1 MCYYNGQ
8 KVTHAEFI
16 KLKALEKAVSKYD
29 FLNVGVHNGFNY
41 APCAILV
48 QSEDGKDFDIVQ
60 AEWGY
65 VPGFVKTRAE
75 ANIFRAKY
83 TTLNFKAENLFLK
96 EDGKR
101 SMWADAAKNRRCLV
115 LSTGI
120 VESRHI
126 PKIGKKGQELK
137 ETIKYPYQVTVKGHE
152 YFYMPGLYNEWLDP
166 ETSQFVNTVAFGI
179 TGSNIVMDQIH
190 NSKKRMPAI
199 LTDDLAWEWLM
210 EKPSEERLS
219 QIARTQIPSR
229 LLEFCTVD
237 RNYRTTLEATP
248 LDYPELAPIDTSFV
262 GTEELE
268 FNHWPDDLEPWPHEA
283 PEPVTVEQTVTTYYP
298 GKPPKEEKARSYYP
312 GNLSQGELFGDS

>member
-8 KVTHAEFI
+8 KVTRAEFI
-16 KLKALEKAVSKYD
+16 KLKSLEKAVSKYN

-48 QSEDGKDFDIVQ
+48 QTEDGKDFDIVQ

-65 VPGFVKTRAE
+65 VPGFIKTRAE

-83 TTLNFKAENLFLK
+83 TTLNFKSENLFVK

-101 SMWADAAKNRRCLV
+101 SMWADAARNRRCLV

-137 ETIKYPYQVTVKGHE
+137 ETIKYPYHVQVKDQA

-166 ETSQFVNTVAFGI
+166 ETTQFVNTVAIGI
-179 TGSNIVMDQIH
+179 TQANDLMKQVH
-190 NSKKRMPAI
+190 NTKLRMPTI
-199 LTDDLAWEWLM
+199 LTEDLAWEWLM
-210 EKPSEERLS
+210 EKPGEERL
-219 QIARTQIPSR
+219 QLIARTQIPSR
-229 LLEFCTVD
+229 LLEYCTID
-237 RNYRTTLEATP
+237 PDYRKALEATP
-248 LDYPELAPIDTSFV
+248 HDFDQLPPLNTSYLYR
-262 GTEELE
+262 EELE
-268 FNHWPDDLEPWPHEA
+268 FDHWPADLVPFLQGEE
-283 PEPVTVEQTVTTYYP
+283 EGTMVEETVRTYYP
-298 GKPPKEEKARSYYP
+298 P
-312 GNLSQGELFGDS
+312 GMEIPRDLFS

>member
-8 KVTHAEFI
+8 KITRAESI
-16 KLKALEKAVSKYD
+16 RLKGIEKAIRKYN

-48 QSEDGKDFDIVQ
+48 PSADGKDFDIVQ

-65 VPGFVKTRAE
+65 VPGFVKTRTE

-83 TTLNFKAENLFLK
+83 TTLNFKSENLFVK

-126 PKIGKKGQELK
+126 PKIGKKGQPLK
-137 ETIKYPYQVTVKGHE
+137 EMIKYPYYVTVKGQE

-166 ETSQFVNTVAFGI
+166 ETSEFVNTEAIGI
-179 TGSNIVMDQIH
+179 TEANSLMRQIH
-190 NSKKRMPAI
+190 NSKLRMPTI
-199 LTDDLAWEWLM
+199 LTEDLAYEWLLG
-210 EKPSEERLS
+210 KPGEVRLS
-219 QIARTQIPSR
+219 EIARTQIPSR
-229 LLEFCTVD
+229 LLDFCTID
-237 RNYRTTLEATP
+237 PAYRTGGEAVP
-248 LDYPELAPIDTSFV
+248 RAFPELAALDMTYLDTA
-262 GTEELE
+262 EELK
-268 FNHWPDDLEPWPHEA
+268 FNHWPAGSETLADEKDELVLADAGSTRTRQPSTQHLQGDLF
-283 PEPVTVEQTVTTYYP
+283 
-298 GKPPKEEKARSYYP
+298 S
-312 GNLSQGELFGDS
+312 

>member
-8 KVTHAEFI
+8 KVTRTEFI
-16 KLKALEKAVSKYD
+16 RLKAIEKSIRKYN

-48 QSEDGKDFDIVQ
+48 QSEDGKDFDILQ

-65 VPGFVKTRAE
+65 VPGFIKTRAE

-83 TTLNFKAENLFLK
+83 TTLNFKSENLFVK

-137 ETIKYPYQVTVKGHE
+137 ETIKYPYQVGVKDHE
-152 YFYMPGLYNEWLDP
+152 YFYLPGLYNEWLDP
-166 ETSQFVNTVAFGI
+166 ETSQFVMTVAFGI
-179 TGSNIVMDQIH
+179 TDSNHVMSQIH
-190 NSKKRMPAI
+190 NSKKRMPSI
-199 LTDDLAWEWLM
+199 LTEDLAWEWLM
-210 EKPSEERLS
+210 EKPTDERLS

-237 RNYRTTLEATP
+237 RDYRTTLEATP
-248 LDYPELAPIDTSFV
+248 LDYPELAPIDLKYV
-262 GTEELE
+262 DTEELP
-268 FNHWPDDLEPWPHEA
+268 FNHWPADLEPVLHEKEA
-283 PEPVTVEQTVTTYYP
+283 GIMVEETVRTYYP
-298 GKPPKEEKARSYYP
+298 PGMKTQ
-312 GNLSQGELFGDS
+312 GNLFD

>member
-8 KVTHAEFI
+8 RVTRAEYI
-16 KLKALEKAVSKYD
+16 ELKGLAKPVRNYP

-48 QSEDGKDFDIVQ
+48 PSENNKDFDIVQ

-83 TTLNFKAENLFLK
+83 TTLNFRSENLFVK

-137 ETIKYPYQVTVKGHE
+137 EMIKYPYQVSLKEQE
-152 YFYMPGLYNEWLDP
+152 YFYLPGLYNEWLDP
-166 ETSQFVNTVAFGI
+166 ETGQFVNTVAFGI
-179 TGSNIVMDQIH
+179 TDSNSVISQIH
-190 NSKKRMPAI
+190 NSKKRMPSI
-199 LTDDLAWEWLM
+199 LTEDLAWEWLM
-210 EKPSEERLS
+210 EKPSAERLS
-219 QIARTQIPSR
+219 QIARTQIPSN

-248 LDYPELAPIDTSFV
+248 LEYPELAAIDTTFV
-262 GTEELE
+262 DTEELQ
-268 FNHWPDDLEPWPHEA
+268 FNHWQDL
-283 PEPVTVEQTVTTYYP
+283 QTV
-298 GKPPKEEKARSYYP
+298 KA
-312 GNLSQGELFGDS
+312 

>member
-8 KVTHAEFI
+8 KVTRAESI
-16 KLKALEKAVSKYD
+16 RLKGIEKAIKKYN

-41 APCAILV
+41 APCAILIP
-48 QSEDGKDFDIVQ
+48 SADGKDFNIVQ

-65 VPGFVKTRAE
+65 VPGFVKTRTE

-83 TTLNFKAENLFLK
+83 TTLNFRSENLFIK

-120 VESRHI
+120 VESRHV

-137 ETIKYPYQVTVKGHE
+137 EMIKYPYQVTLKDHE
-152 YFYMPGLYNEWLDP
+152 YFYLPGLYNEWLDP
-166 ETSQFVNTVAFGI
+166 ETSEFVMTVAFSI
-179 TGSNIVMDQIH
+179 TDSNQVMSQIH

-199 LTDDLAWEWLM
+199 LTEDLAWEWLM

-229 LLEFCTVD
+229 LLDFCTVD
-237 RNYRTTLEATP
+237 RNYRTALEATP
-248 LDYPELAPIDTSFV
+248 FDYPELAPIDTSFINA
-262 GTEELE
+262 EELQ
-268 FNHWPDDLEPWPHEA
+268 FNHWPVDTEA
-283 PEPVTVEQTVTTYYP
+283 VPQEVEDEMVVVEETV
-298 GKPPKEEKARSYYP
+298 RSYYP
-312 GNLSQGELFGDS
+312 RGTKQGDLFS

>member
-8 KVTHAEFI
+8 KVTRAEFI
-16 KLKALEKAVSKYD
+16 KLKSLEKAVSKYN

-48 QSEDGKDFDIVQ
+48 QTEDGKDFDIVQ

-65 VPGFVKTRAE
+65 VPGFIKTRAE

-83 TTLNFKAENLFLK
+83 TTLNFKSENLFVK

-137 ETIKYPYQVTVKGHE
+137 ETIKYPYYVQVKNQE

-166 ETSQFVNTVAFGI
+166 ETAQFVNTVAIGI
-179 TGSNIVMDQIH
+179 TEANDLMKQVH
-190 NSKKRMPAI
+190 NTKLRMPTI
-199 LTDDLAWEWLM
+199 LTEDLAWEWLM
-210 EKPSEERLS
+210 EKPSEERLK

-229 LLEFCTVD
+229 FLEYCTID
-237 RNYRTTLEATP
+237 PDYRKALEATP
-248 LDYPELAPIDTSFV
+248 RDFEELPPLNTSYLYHEELAFD
-262 GTEELE
+262 
-268 FNHWPDDLEPWPHEA
+268 HWPADLVPFLEGE
-283 PEPVTVEQTVTTYYP
+283 EEGTVVEQTVRTWYP
-298 GKPPKEEKARSYYP
+298 P
-312 GNLSQGELFGDS
+312 GMTKQGDLFG

>member
-1 MCYYNGQ
+1 MNL
-8 KVTHAEFI
+8 V
-16 KLKALEKAVSKYD
+16 KAVSNFN

-48 QSEDGKDFDIVQ
+48 ATEDGKDFDIVQ

-65 VPGFVKTRAE
+65 VPGFIKTRAE

-83 TTLNFKAENLFLK
+83 TTLNFKAENLFVK

-115 LSTGI
+115 LSTGF

-137 ETIKYPYQVTVKGHE
+137 ETVKYPYHIGVKGRE

-166 ETSQFVNTVAFGI
+166 ETSQFVNTVAIGI
-179 TGSNIVMDQIH
+179 TAADLVMDQIH
-190 NSKKRMPAI
+190 NIKHRMPAI
-199 LTDDLAWEWLM
+199 LTDELAWEWLM
-210 EKPSEERLS
+210 EKPSQERLS

-229 LLEFCTVD
+229 LLEFCTID

-248 LDYPELAPIDTSFV
+248 VDYPELPPINTSLV
-262 GTEELE
+262 GTEKLE
-268 FNHWPDDLEPWPHEA
+268 YNFWPDDFFPWREEVHEPIAVES
-283 PEPVTVEQTVTTYYP
+283 TVRTYYP
-298 GKPPKEEKARSYYP
+298 GDLK
-312 GNLSQGELFGDS
+312 QGGLFD

>member
-8 KVTHAEFI
+8 KVTRAEFI
-16 KLKALEKAVSKYD
+16 RLKAIEKSIRKYN

-41 APCAILV
+41 SPCAILV

-65 VPGFVKTRAE
+65 VPGFIKTRAE

-83 TTLNFKAENLFLK
+83 TTLNFKSENLFVK

-137 ETIKYPYQVTVKGHE
+137 ETIKYPYQVGVKDHE
-152 YFYMPGLYNEWLDP
+152 YFYLPGLYNEWLDP
-166 ETSQFVNTVAFGI
+166 ETSQFVMTVAFGI
-179 TGSNIVMDQIH
+179 TDSNHVMSQIH
-190 NSKKRMPAI
+190 NSKKRMPSI
-199 LTDDLAWEWLM
+199 LTEDLAWEWLM
-210 EKPSEERLS
+210 EKPTDERLS

-237 RNYRTTLEATP
+237 RDYRTTLEATP
-248 LDYPELAPIDTSFV
+248 LDYPELAPIDLKYV
-262 GTEELE
+262 DTEELP
-268 FNHWPDDLEPWPHEA
+268 FNHWPADM
-283 PEPVTVEQTVTTYYP
+283 EPVLHEKEAGIMVEETVRTYYP
-298 GKPPKEEKARSYYP
+298 PGMKTQ
-312 GNLSQGELFGDS
+312 GNLFD

>member
-8 KVTHAEFI
+8 KVTRAEFI
-16 KLKALEKAVSKYD
+16 KLKALEKAVSRYD

-48 QSEDGKDFDIVQ
+48 PTEDGKDFDIVQ

-65 VPGFVKTRAE
+65 VPGYIKTRAE

-83 TTLNFKAENLFLK
+83 TTLNFKSENLFVK
-96 EDGKR
+96 EDGKP
-101 SMWADAAKNRRCLV
+101 SMWASAARNRRCLV

-137 ETIKYPYQVTVKGHE
+137 ETIKYPYQITVKDQD

-166 ETSQFVNTVAFGI
+166 ETTQFVNTVAIGI
-179 TGSNIVMDQIH
+179 TKANELMKQIH
-190 NSKKRMPAI
+190 NTKLRMPTI
-199 LTDDLAWEWLM
+199 LTEDLAWEWMM
-210 EKPSEERLS
+210 EKPSEERLQ

-229 LLEFCTVD
+229 LLEYCTID
-237 RNYRTTLEATP
+237 PDYRKTLEATP
-248 LDYPELAPIDTSFV
+248 RDFAELAPLDTSYV
-262 GTEELE
+262 YREELE
-268 FNHWPDDLEPWPHEA
+268 FDHWPATPFEPA
-283 PEPVTVEQTVTTYYP
+283 PTAEESDTTKETVLD
-298 GKPPKEEKARSYYP
+298 ARS
-312 GNLSQGELFGDS
+312 GDLTLF

>member
-8 KVTHAEFI
+8 KVTRVEYI
-16 KLKALEKAVSKYD
+16 RLKAIEKSIRKYN

-48 QSEDGKDFDIVQ
+48 QTEDGKDFDIVQ

-65 VPGFVKTRAE
+65 VPGFVKTRTE

-83 TTLNFKAENLFLK
+83 TTLNFKSENLFIN
-96 EDGKR
+96 EEGKR

-115 LSTGI
+115 LSTSI

-137 ETIKYPYQVTVKGHE
+137 EMIKYPYQVSVKNHE
-152 YFYMPGLYNEWLDP
+152 YFYLPGLYNEWLDP

-179 TGSNIVMDQIH
+179 TDSNYVMSQIH
-190 NSKKRMPAI
+190 NSKKRMPSI

-229 LLEFCTVD
+229 LLEFCTID

-248 LDYPELAPIDTSFV
+248 LNYPELTPINTSFIDTEV
-262 GTEELE
+262 LE
-268 FNHWPDDLEPWPHEA
+268 FDHWPTDLELVFHER
-283 PEPVTVEQTVTTYYP
+283 EQGTMVEQTVRTYYP
-298 GKPPKEEKARSYYP
+298 P
-312 GNLSQGELFGDS
+312 GMKQRDLFS

>member
-8 KVTHAEFI
+8 KVTRAEFI

-41 APCAILV
+41 APCAILI
-48 QSEDGKDFDIVQ
+48 QTEAGKDFDIVQ

-65 VPGFVKTRAE
+65 VPGFIKTRAE

-83 TTLNFKAENLFLK
+83 TTLNFKSENLFVK

-126 PKIGKKGQELK
+126 HKIGKKGQELK
-137 ETIKYPYQVTVKGHE
+137 ETIKYPYHVQVKGQE

-166 ETSQFVNTVAFGI
+166 ETTQFVNTVAIGI
-179 TGSNIVMDQIH
+179 TKANDLMKQIH
-190 NSKKRMPAI
+190 NTKLRMPTI
-199 LTDDLAWEWLM
+199 LTEDLAWEWLM
-210 EKPSEERLS
+210 EKPGEERLTE
-219 QIARTQIPSR
+219 IARTQIPSR
-229 LLEFCTVD
+229 LLVYCTID
-237 RNYRTTLEATP
+237 PDYRKALEAIP
-248 LDYPELAPIDTSFV
+248 KDFSDLAPLNTSYLYR
-262 GTEELE
+262 EELE
-268 FNHWPDDLEPWPHEA
+268 FDHWPADLAPFLEEEEEEGLVVEEA
-283 PEPVTVEQTVTTYYP
+283 VRTYYP
-298 GKPPKEEKARSYYP
+298 P
-312 GNLSQGELFGDS
+312 GMNKHGDLFG

>member
-8 KVTHAEFI
+8 KVTRAEFI

-48 QSEDGKDFDIVQ
+48 ETADGKDFDIVQ

-65 VPGFVKTRAE
+65 VPGFIKTRAE

-83 TTLNFKAENLFLK
+83 TTLNFKSENLFVK

-137 ETIKYPYQVTVKGHE
+137 ETIKYPYHVQVKGQE

-166 ETSQFVNTVAFGI
+166 ETTQFVNTVAIGI
-179 TGSNIVMDQIH
+179 TKANDLMKQIH
-190 NSKKRMPAI
+190 NTKLRMPTI
-199 LTDDLAWEWLM
+199 LTEDLAWEWLM
-210 EKPSEERLS
+210 EKPGEERLT

-229 LLEFCTVD
+229 LLEYCTID
-237 RNYRTTLEATP
+237 PDYRKALEATP
-248 LDYPELAPIDTSFV
+248 RDFAELLGLNTSYLYR
-262 GTEELE
+262 EELE
-268 FNHWPDDLEPWPHEA
+268 FDHWPAPGFDIGPPAKEA
-283 PEPVTVEQTVTTYYP
+283 VIAEQNVLS
-298 GKPPKEEKARSYYP
+298 GHP
-312 GNLSQGELFGDS
+312 GNLTLF

>member
-8 KVTHAEFI
+8 KVTRAESI
-16 KLKALEKAVSKYD
+16 RLKGIEKAIKRYN

-41 APCAILV
+41 APCAILIP
-48 QSEDGKDFDIVQ
+48 SANGKDFDIVQ

-65 VPGFVKTRAE
+65 VPGFVKTRTE

-83 TTLNFKAENLFLK
+83 TTLNFKSENLFVK
-96 EDGKR
+96 ENGDR

-120 VESRHI
+120 VESRHV

-137 ETIKYPYQVTVKGHE
+137 EMIKYPYQISLKGQE
-152 YFYMPGLYNEWLDP
+152 YFYLPGLYNEWLDP
-166 ETSQFVNTVAFGI
+166 ETSQFVITVAFGI
-179 TGSNIVMDQIH
+179 TDSNQVMSQIH

-199 LTDDLAWEWLM
+199 LTDELAWEWLM

-229 LLEFCTVD
+229 LLDFCTVD

-248 LDYPELAPIDTSFV
+248 LDYPELAPIDTAFID
-262 GTEELE
+262 TEELK
-268 FNHWPDDLEPWPHEA
+268 FNHWPMELEQLSDQKEEMVLAGETIPA
-283 PEPVTVEQTVTTYYP
+283 YYP
-298 GKPPKEEKARSYYP
+298 PRINK
-312 GNLSQGELFGDS
+312 QGDLFS

>member
-8 KVTHAEFI
+8 KVTRAEFI
-16 KLKALEKAVSKYD
+16 RLKGIEKAIRNFN

-41 APCAILV
+41 APCAILIP
-48 QSEDGKDFDIVQ
+48 SRDGKDFDIVQ

-65 VPGFVKTRAE
+65 VPGFVRTREE
-75 ANIFRAKY
+75 ANSFRRTY
-83 TTLNFKAENLFLK
+83 TTLNFKSENLFVK

-120 VESRHI
+120 VESRHV

-137 ETIKYPYQVTVKGHE
+137 ETIKYPYQVTLKDQE

-166 ETSQFVNTVAFGI
+166 ETSQFVMTVAFGI
-179 TGSNIVMDQIH
+179 TDANHIMSQIH
-190 NSKKRMPAI
+190 NSKKRMPSI

-210 EKPSEERLS
+210 EKPGEERLS

-229 LLEFCTVD
+229 LLEFCTLD
-237 RNYRTTLEATP
+237 RNYKSTLEASP
-248 LDYPELAPIDTSFV
+248 LDYAELAPIDTSFID
-262 GTEELE
+262 TEELT
-268 FNHWPDDLEPWPHEA
+268 FNHWPAD
-283 PEPVTVEQTVTTYYP
+283 PVTALHQKEPMAMVEQTLGNNYP
-298 GKPPKEEKARSYYP
+298 HI
-312 GNLSQGELFGDS
+312 LSRQGDLFS